1 MRILGLLVIALAMS
15 GCTTLQ
21 IRRFPMENLKLE
33 SLINVPLTSE
43 HWRIAYTGGGDV
55 HFDSKTHDLVMR
67 PRVPGTPSETYAS
80 LVLLKKNLQLENYAV
95 RIEVSTLTQLRAEKP
110 NDWEVFWFF
119 GNYRPTPEGKK
130 EANYFIMKP
139 RAGVELGTVFDE
151 VGQNFLKTAADPVL
165 HLGEKVELILI
176 KRGGSFRAYRNQVL
190 VLDYQD
196 GQAANFLYSHAGT
209 FGLYSEDA
217 LVRVHAFS
225 YLPL

>member
-1 MRILGLLVIALAMS
+1 MEKLDVN
-15 GCTTLQ
+15 
-21 IRRFPMENLKLE
+21 RFKDVPM
-33 SLINVPLTSE
+33 TAA
-43 HWRIAYTGGGDV
+43 HWDIAYSGGGEV
-55 HFDSKTHDLVMR
+55 RFDSLTRDLVLR
-67 PRVPGTPSETYAS
+67 PKVPGTSQETYAS
-80 LVLLKKNLQLENYAV
+80 LVLLKKPIRIENYAV
-95 RIEVSTLTQLRAEKP
+95 RLEVSTLAQLRAEKP

-130 EANYFIMKP
+130 EANYFILKP

-151 VGQNFLKTAADPVL
+151 VGQNFLKTASSPVL

-176 KRGGSFRAYRNQVL
+176 KRDGHFRVYRNQVL

-196 GQAANFLYSHAGT
+196 GQAESFLYSHPGT

-217 LVRVHAFS
+217 LVHVHAFS